1 MLAPAAA
8 SAQSAVHYVALGDS
22 YSSGVGAGSY
32 IGSSGSCDQSTSAY
46 PALWDAASQPAS
58 YVSEACSGATTATV
72 LSSQLFALSAATT
85 LVSITVGGNDVG
97 FSSVMET
104 CVLLP
109 TSSCVSAVDHAE
121 SLVATQLPG
130 ELDAVLNAIHADAPN
145 ARVVVLDYPELYDL
159 SKSSSCIG
167 LSKTDRTDLNQGA
180 DQLDNQIQLA
190 AGRHGD
196 VFADVRSA
204 FSGHEICDS
213 GSWLHSVNILDVS
226 ESYHPTASGQ
236 SGAYFPRVQ
245 LLRGLTDA
253 PALAGVFPTASAGHA
268 DHQVGSGGVRA
279 TSPTPGVRVGARRPA
294 GPARRTRPSSRRP
307 RRRGRC

>member
-1 MLAPAAA
+1 MRHRAPRPRSAVLALLTGAAAALCSLPLAILAPAAA

-32 IGSSGSCDQSTSAY
+32 IGSSGSCDQSTNAY
-46 PALWDAASQPAS
+46 PARWDTANQPAS

-72 LSSQLFALSAATT
+72 LSSQLSALSAATT

-109 TSSCVSAVDHAE
+109 TSNCVSAVNNAE
-121 SLVATQLPG
+121 SLMTSQLPG
-130 ELDAVLNAIHADAPN
+130 ELDSVLNAIKADAPS
-145 ARVVVLDYPELYDL
+145 ARVVVLDYPDLYDL
-159 SKSSSCIG
+159 SHSSSCIG
-167 LSKTDRTDLNQGA
+167 LSTTDRTDLNNGA
-180 DQLDNQIQLA
+180 NELDSQIQA
-190 AGRHGD
+190 AAARHGD

-213 GSWLHSVNILDVS
+213 GSWLHSVNFLDVS

-236 SGAYFPRVQ
+236 SGAYEPVFS
-245 LLRGLTDA
+245 A
-253 PALAGVFPTASAGHA
+253 NAG
-268 DHQVGSGGVRA
+268 
-279 TSPTPGVRVGARRPA
+279 
-294 GPARRTRPSSRRP
+294 
-307 RRRGRC
+307 